1 MKKLL
6 TILAISGIA
15 LSLPAQTFETDKITG
30 DDFEKVR
37 VQIGADFALQYQ
49 ALEHYSDS
57 LELIPLGK
65 GINLPT
71 ANLVV
76 KADLAPGIRVNLTTY
91 LSSRHH
97 VEAWVKGGY
106 LLIDAL
112 PFLHSDFLDRI
123 MESTTVKVG
132 VMELNFG
139 DAHFRRSDNGRIIN
153 NPFVGNY
160 IMESFT
166 TAPAAEILFRRSGI
180 LLMAGLNSGSLKPA
194 LSGYHAG
201 SGTYTA
207 YNLHEELAFHWKA
220 GYDGEFGNTW
230 RLRATLS
237 GFHNARH
244 HFGSL
249 YNGDRTGSRY
259 YLVMKPQTGN
269 ASDVD
274 PASSHMTGNWGPG
287 FTDKNHSLMA
297 NLFLKAGGLNV
308 FVTWENTKGTTAF
321 GGADYGFTQW
331 AAEGLYYFGKEKQ
344 FYGGVRYNTAAN
356 LNDEK
361 ITRVQAVAGWKLTE
375 NIITRLE
382 YVNQQYRDFVTYRM
396 ADAGF
401 RGLMFEA
408 GISF

>member
-6 TILAISGIA
+6 TILAISGMA
-15 LSLPAQTFETDKITG
+15 LNLPAQTFETDKITG

-57 LELIPLGK
+57 LDLIPLGK

-97 VEAWVKGGY
+97 VEAWVKGGF

-112 PFLHSDFLDRI
+112 PFLHSNLLDRI

-139 DAHFRRSDNGRIIN
+139 DAHFRRSDNGRVIN

-166 TAPAAEILFRRSGI
+166 TAPAAEILFRRRGI

-207 YNLHEELAFHWKA
+207 YNLHEKLAFHWKA
-220 GYDGEFGNTW
+220 GYEGKFGDIW
-230 RLRATLS
+230 MLRATLS
-237 GFHNARH
+237 GFHNSSH

-287 FTDKNHSLMA
+287 FTDKNNSLMA
-297 NLFLKAGGLNV
+297 NLFLKANGLEI
-308 FVTWENTKGTTAF
+308 FATWENTRGTTAF
-321 GGADYGFTQW
+321 GGADYGLTQW

-356 LNDEK
+356 LNNEK
-361 ITRVQAVAGWKLTE
+361 VTRFQAVAGWKLTE

-382 YVNQQYRDFVTYRM
+382 YVNQQYLDFATYRM